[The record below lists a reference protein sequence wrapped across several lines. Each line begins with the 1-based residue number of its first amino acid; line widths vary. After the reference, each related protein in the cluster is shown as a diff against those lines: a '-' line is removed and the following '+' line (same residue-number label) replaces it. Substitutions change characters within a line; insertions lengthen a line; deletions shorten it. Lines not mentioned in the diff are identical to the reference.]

1 MERLVAPNPVFLANM
16 TQLWRHDAR
25 LAQQIDE
32 LPPEATI
39 DVQPSKKGPPTASVT
54 TADGRRL
61 FLHSRYDPEQEA
73 RDFCASLEKTEA
85 FCIFLSGLGL
95 GYHVK
100 TIFETFGEETVVVVS
115 EPDLVTIKTAL
126 ERVDLSEELGLG
138 RVEILCTL
146 DKDVVH
152 QRLGRHS
159 MMLMLGTLFAA
170 PPVSR
175 DHHADF
181 HAACRKVVLDYAA
194 FAKMSLLTLVRNAGI
209 TCRNIANN
217 LPTYVCTPPPDM
229 LRRCF
234 RACPAILVAAGPS
247 LSKNLDG
254 LAALQDRA
262 VIIAAQTT
270 LRLLLDRGVKPH
282 FVTSLDYSEMS
293 RQFFENVDIPEDVV
307 LVAEP
312 KATWH
317 VVDAFRGTP
326 KMAGRRVVLLDNPF
340 AHQCIGD
347 ALAKRSPMEAGATV
361 MHLAFYLAQW
371 LGCDPIIF
379 VGQDLA
385 FGGHC
390 YYAPGVAMHR
400 AWRPET
406 GRFCTLEMKEWER
419 IARHR
424 HILRKVRDP
433 AGREIYTDEQMFTY
447 LQQFERD
454 FALSGATVIDA
465 TEGGALKAGTTVMS
479 LAEAAER
486 FCRAPI
492 DAARFGYLGRPWYDR
507 SKLAPARAELVQ
519 RREELRT
526 FQSLCEETR
535 DVLSEMEKL
544 VDQPAEFNR
553 RVVRV
558 DELRTLVQHHA
569 VIFRMV
575 RDVSQLGELQ
585 RFAADRRLAMDGGLA
600 RDEAHDA
607 KRDVTRDTKREA
619 TRDPK
624 REAARSKPGLAEPV
638 RARRQLQ
645 RDRSLVDALLD
656 GCEFLARTLDE
667 TLARFDDAMKA
678 AP

>member
-1 MERLVAPNPVFLANM
+1 
-16 TQLWRHDAR
+16 
-25 LAQQIDE
+25 
-32 LPPEATI
+32 
-39 DVQPSKKGPPTASVT
+39 
-54 TADGRRL
+54 
-61 FLHSRYDPEQEA
+61 
-73 RDFCASLEKTEA
+73 
-85 FCIFLSGLGL
+85 
-95 GYHVK
+95 
-100 TIFETFGEETVVVVS
+100 
-115 EPDLVTIKTAL
+115 
-126 ERVDLSEELGLG
+126 
-138 RVEILCTL
+138 
-146 DKDVVH
+146 
-152 QRLGRHS
+152 
-159 MMLMLGTLFAA
+159 
-170 PPVSR
+170 
-175 DHHADF
+175 
-181 HAACRKVVLDYAA
+181 
-194 FAKMSLLTLVRNAGI
+194 
-209 TCRNIANN
+209 
-217 LPTYVCTPPPDM
+217 
-229 LRRCF
+229 
-234 RACPAILVAAGPS
+234 
-247 LSKNLDG
+247 
-254 LAALQDRA
+254 
-262 VIIAAQTT
+262 
-270 LRLLLDRGVKPH
+270 
-282 FVTSLDYSEMS
+282 
-293 RQFFENVDIPEDVV
+293 
-307 LVAEP
+307 
-312 KATWH
+312 
-317 VVDAFRGTP
+317 
-326 KMAGRRVVLLDNPF
+326 
-340 AHQCIGD
+340 
-347 ALAKRSPMEAGATV
+347 
-361 MHLAFYLAQW
+361 
-371 LGCDPIIF
+371 
-379 VGQDLA
+379 
-385 FGGHC
+385 
-390 YYAPGVAMHR
+390 
-400 AWRPET
+400 
-406 GRFCTLEMKEWER
+406 
-419 IARHR
+419 
-424 HILRKVRDP
+424 
-433 AGREIYTDEQMFTY
+433 MFTY